1 MKKKLLAGFMT
12 LCMLLSLVP
21 SAVFAVEDQSSQ
33 ADAADEATVSTREE
47 LEAALNNSSVST
59 INIAQDIEMG
69 DTDWEGIQI
78 ESGRVLVING
88 NGNAI
93 SDLKVHKAYMGP
105 NGSGIPGDGGSCDY
119 YTGWIANNKGTL
131 TINDL
136 TFSGAEIDAN
146 PLTTAENSTGSSILA
161 VVVANNTGTLTYNN
175 VNVVDSTVRGYTKV
189 GLLHGFTQSGS
200 FVANK
205 CSVTNSHVVLEA
217 DGTDP
222 EACFSGVLIG
232 YDGSNKAKTNG
243 ISMSGCDITIDDSV
257 NWEAEIETKPDG
269 TQYVN
274 GYGLTS
280 PTYTH
285 GPDGDNSV
293 AFAAEVGGYQY
304 ETLADA
310 IAAAQ
315 DGDTVNLLDSIT
327 CTANTDL
334 TEVKSVTV
342 DFAKNTFTGDN
353 KNIAIRSKAKGD
365 GLLTLMNG
373 TITAGDGTY
382 CTLGAADGSTI
393 VAKDMILNNSTAF
406 GASIKA
412 FAGGTIELR
421 DSQLN
426 STTGGGVTAA
436 GGTVNIYNSNIS
448 QTGYYD
454 WNSMIASASNG
465 TGIVN
470 IYSGEFTSE
479 NYGLYIFSSGGTI
492 NVYGGTFTVTG
503 DKPMLKADLDL
514 GSYPDATAAINISGG
529 TFNGTIDVADND
541 RVHLNIT
548 GGTFSE
554 KPDEKYIVPGYTA
567 NEVEGKWVVEA
578 KLGMEA
584 DTIVSDD
591 TVSAEVVGKFNTSGE
606 NGEGVET
613 SGGKLEIS
621 VTTGVDGQPAENVD
635 KTTVTIQSISLE
647 SVKDSAVSE
656 VAIATDV
663 GTVTLDK
670 DAWNTITEKADGSSV
685 ALTVEEKIG
694 GGWTVSA
701 VNASGDPVFSAED
714 DSRKGEITVSVPY
727 TPAQELAQGDKVVV
741 YYVSEDGQLESMTT
755 IYEAGTLSWTTDH
768 LSDFIGVIIG
778 EDDEAVWVSNGAITT
793 GKLATALAD
802 PKFDGGNIYL
812 VKDAALDSAK
822 FTISKNITI
831 LKDENAA
838 AVPAI
843 TATVAAGPTTGAFTI
858 TENAAL
864 TLNGVKLTVK
874 GTADTEGKGGNYDGT
889 GFILNNS
896 ANGNGGKLILN
907 NAEVELTGLQ
917 RGMVFQ
923 VAAEN
928 LASVEMINS
937 KLTIQNIDG
946 NASNGGVWNIK
957 DHSTLTVNGCGDY
970 GLSVQDITVD
980 NSTVNVT
987 NVDKTGVV
995 AQDVTVSGGGSI
1007 SVTNSGKEL
1016 PCKDWQGND
1025 MNAVVELKS
1034 DGSLTVD
1041 ENSKLT
1047 ASGNKDKDGKPV
1059 DKIDINGG
1067 TLDNK
1072 GAITGEIVTTA
1083 PAGSHT
1089 VKVVVNGQV
1098 IDIQTVTNNS
1108 PFTLPAAPAGGN
1120 FQGWYDGTTVHAAGA
1135 TVTITADVTF
1145 TASWYTS
1152 GGGGGGG
1159 SSSYSISVDK
1169 NIDNGSVTVSPKS
1182 ASSGRT
1188 VTITVKADEGYE
1200 LDELTVTDKNG
1211 DEIELTDKGD
1221 GRYTFKMPRSKVT
1234 IEASF
1239 VEIDHQD
1246 TCPAADFRD
1255 VDEDAWYHEAVDYAL
1270 DNGLMSGVSDR
1281 EFAPGST
1288 LTRAMVAQ
1296 MLYSLEGKPA
1306 AGSADFADVA
1316 EGAWYADAISW
1327 AAGEGI
1333 VSGYGD
1339 TFGPNDPITREQ
1351 LAAILYRYAQNEGYK
1366 TSQSGKGTE
1375 GYLDASSISSYAVKA
1390 MDWAVNAG
1398 LLSGKGNNT
1407 LAPTAG
1413 ATRAEV
1419 AQIFMNF
1426 CKDIAK

>member
-492 NVYGGTFTVTG
+492 NVYGGTFTVQ
-503 DKPMLKADLDL
+503 
-514 GSYPDATAAINISGG
+514 
-529 TFNGTIDVADND
+529 
-541 RVHLNIT
+541 
-548 GGTFSE
+548 
-554 KPDEKYIVPGYTA
+554 
-567 NEVEGKWVVEA
+567 
-578 KLGMEA
+578 
-584 DTIVSDD
+584 
-591 TVSAEVVGKFNTSGE
+591 
-606 NGEGVET
+606 
-613 SGGKLEIS
+613 EIS
-621 VTTGVDGQPAENVD
+621 
-635 KTTVTIQSISLE
+635 
-647 SVKDSAVSE
+647 
-656 VAIATDV
+656 
-663 GTVTLDK
+663 
-670 DAWNTITEKADGSSV
+670 
-685 ALTVEEKIG
+685 
-694 GGWTVSA
+694 
-701 VNASGDPVFSAED
+701 
-714 DSRKGEITVSVPY
+714 
-727 TPAQELAQGDKVVV
+727 
-741 YYVSEDGQLESMTT
+741 
-755 IYEAGTLSWTTDH
+755 
-768 LSDFIGVIIG
+768 
-778 EDDEAVWVSNGAITT
+778 
-793 GKLATALAD
+793 
-802 PKFDGGNIYL
+802 
-812 VKDAALDSAK
+812 
-822 FTISKNITI
+822 
-831 LKDENAA
+831 
-838 AVPAI
+838 
-843 TATVAAGPTTGAFTI
+843 
-858 TENAAL
+858 
-864 TLNGVKLTVK
+864 
-874 GTADTEGKGGNYDGT
+874 
-889 GFILNNS
+889 
-896 ANGNGGKLILN
+896 
-907 NAEVELTGLQ
+907 
-917 RGMVFQ
+917 
-923 VAAEN
+923 
-928 LASVEMINS
+928 
-937 KLTIQNIDG
+937 
-946 NASNGGVWNIK
+946 
-957 DHSTLTVNGCGDY
+957 
-970 GLSVQDITVD
+970 
-980 NSTVNVT
+980 
-987 NVDKTGVV
+987 
-995 AQDVTVSGGGSI
+995 
-1007 SVTNSGKEL
+1007 
-1016 PCKDWQGND
+1016 PC
-1025 MNAVVELKS
+1025 
-1034 DGSLTVD
+1034 
-1041 ENSKLT
+1041 
-1047 ASGNKDKDGKPV
+1047 
-1059 DKIDINGG
+1059 
-1067 TLDNK
+1067 
-1072 GAITGEIVTTA
+1072 
-1083 PAGSHT
+1083 
-1089 VKVVVNGQV
+1089 
-1098 IDIQTVTNNS
+1098 
-1108 PFTLPAAPAGGN
+1108 
-1120 FQGWYDGTTVHAAGA
+1120 
-1135 TVTITADVTF
+1135 
-1145 TASWYTS
+1145 
-1152 GGGGGGG
+1152 
-1159 SSSYSISVDK
+1159 
-1169 NIDNGSVTVSPKS
+1169 
-1182 ASSGRT
+1182 
-1188 VTITVKADEGYE
+1188 
-1200 LDELTVTDKNG
+1200 
-1211 DEIELTDKGD
+1211 
-1221 GRYTFKMPRSKVT
+1221 
-1234 IEASF
+1234 
-1239 VEIDHQD
+1239 
-1246 TCPAADFRD
+1246 
-1255 VDEDAWYHEAVDYAL
+1255 
-1270 DNGLMSGVSDR
+1270 
-1281 EFAPGST
+1281 
-1288 LTRAMVAQ
+1288 
-1296 MLYSLEGKPA
+1296 
-1306 AGSADFADVA
+1306 
-1316 EGAWYADAISW
+1316 
-1327 AAGEGI
+1327 
-1333 VSGYGD
+1333 
-1339 TFGPNDPITREQ
+1339 
-1351 LAAILYRYAQNEGYK
+1351 
-1366 TSQSGKGTE
+1366 
-1375 GYLDASSISSYAVKA
+1375 
-1390 MDWAVNAG
+1390 
-1398 LLSGKGNNT
+1398 
-1407 LAPTAG
+1407 
-1413 ATRAEV
+1413 
-1419 AQIFMNF
+1419 
-1426 CKDIAK
+1426 